1 VENARQAPVIAKLL
15 KRGVGYLTEDFL
27 GGPRHVM
34 MSWVISAQKG
44 STLFYVALLMWWFHN
59 GSTTAWVYLAL
70 HGSYGFCWVLKHF
83 AFRDA
88 SWERR
93 VTWGAVLLMTALS
106 FVTYWLFPYLLL
118 SNPHQPRLPD
128 ALLAFAIF
136 IHTLGVVTMM
146 SADAQKY
153 FTLKYRK
160 GLIEEGMFKHVRHS
174 NYAGE
179 IALYCAYAIL
189 VQHWLPWV
197 ILGLIWSLVF
207 LPNMVMKEAS
217 ISRHPGWAEYKK
229 RTGML
234 LPWL

>member
-1 VENARQAPVIAKLL
+1 
-15 KRGVGYLTEDFL
+15 
-27 GGPRHVM
+27 
-34 MSWVISAQKG
+34 
-44 STLFYVALLMWWFHN
+44 MWWFN
-59 GSTTAWVYLAL
+59 NWSTTAWVYLAL
-70 HGSYGFCWVLKHF
+70 HGSYGFCWGAQ
-83 AFRDA
+83 AFRV
-88 SWERR
+88 SRR
-93 VTWGAVLLMTALS
+93 QLGAEGDVGRGG
-106 FVTYWLFPYLLL
+106 
-118 SNPHQPRLPD
+118 NPNQPRLPD

-153 FTLKYRK
+153 FTLKYRE

-179 IALYCAYAIL
+179 IALYCAYAVL

-217 ISRHPGWAEYKK
+217 LSRHAGWAEYRK

-234 LPWL
+234 LPRL